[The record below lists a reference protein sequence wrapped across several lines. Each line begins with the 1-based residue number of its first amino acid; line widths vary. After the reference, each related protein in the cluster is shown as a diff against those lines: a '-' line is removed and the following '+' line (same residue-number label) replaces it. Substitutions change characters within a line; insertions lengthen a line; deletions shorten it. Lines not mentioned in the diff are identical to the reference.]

1 MDKAGFSGRKAS
13 RQREDFPVDGAFS
26 QTKLHAHHYFSSE
39 NNILS
44 VSGQA
49 IPTAEDPPE
58 RTAHGGTCRKAG
70 AVWTLGKMTE
80 RAAKEN
86 SDEEQCCPPT
96 LHVPA
101 KKGDRSKSALSDIV
115 QRYLSKEELLKSQ
128 GSPWETPPEVSKS
141 DSFDEAIV
149 KSIILHYVNSFW
161 PKEPTPEFTDEL
173 DSQKEDD
180 TGSEPSCCPTTTAG
194 NTAEREEP
202 VTAGD
207 GSLAQNSNFLTKS
220 KDSSNKQK
228 GCQEQKL
235 QTENTSSGPGF
246 KYGQVCYRFSDRYSV
261 APQVKIPKNNTIDK
275 PLPTDRQASF
285 PPELRAELALGQEI
299 PEGTARPD
307 RAEKEEQERKTG
319 DPSQQTE
326 VQPATHSHQEQLTGT
341 ESETR
346 LWKLSPASQKDP
358 SSISSIFLKISQGR
372 EMCQRLREQTDQLKT
387 KVQEFSRSLAQD
399 SPGHQKDERLEL
411 EKLQAHLELLKQEFG
426 AEEQLALEQQVRQ
439 PKPPAVSDSD
449 PKRKAEGEVSRLET
463 LLGDVEGKADEGK
476 HTSAG
481 SLPESSPT
489 LPGDL
494 PSASS
499 PPSDEDPSHAS
510 ASPGRQQHAETT
522 GWSCALCHRVLEW
535 KQNLEKKGHRG
546 TRCGGLPT
554 ARQEKAPHPDAL
566 LSPGTGLS
574 SSSAPGAGLQSNPC
588 ETCGTRTPSCPGGG
602 RKQPLTEF
610 HYRYNTPGQNYSNQ
624 SEGRASV
631 QLRFLSENE
640 NSPPSYSKPNWICSR
655 RANSKSSQDEPE
667 PTPGKKNL
675 KAPMTSTSD
684 LATSS
689 PHFHSGRVSGSKSL
703 SEETK
708 SEGLTASLDHALR
721 TATILKKTTDQMIRT
736 IAEDLAKLQ
745 RWRNRVKY

>member
-1 MDKAGFSGRKAS
+1 MDKAGFSGWKAS

-115 QRYLSKEELLKSQ
+115 QRYLSKEEVLKSQ

-207 GSLAQNSNFLTKS
+207 GSLAQNSTFLTKS

-326 VQPATHSHQEQLTGT
+326 VGEAAP
-341 ESETR
+341 
-346 LWKLSPASQKDP
+346 LSQ
-358 SSISSIFLKISQGR
+358 
-372 EMCQRLREQTDQLKT
+372 
-387 KVQEFSRSLAQD
+387 
-399 SPGHQKDERLEL
+399 
-411 EKLQAHLELLKQEFG
+411 
-426 AEEQLALEQQVRQ
+426 
-439 PKPPAVSDSD
+439 
-449 PKRKAEGEVSRLET
+449 
-463 LLGDVEGKADEGK
+463 
-476 HTSAG
+476 
-481 SLPESSPT
+481 
-489 LPGDL
+489 
-494 PSASS
+494 
-499 PPSDEDPSHAS
+499 
-510 ASPGRQQHAETT
+510 
-522 GWSCALCHRVLEW
+522 
-535 KQNLEKKGHRG
+535 
-546 TRCGGLPT
+546 
-554 ARQEKAPHPDAL
+554 
-566 LSPGTGLS
+566 
-574 SSSAPGAGLQSNPC
+574 
-588 ETCGTRTPSCPGGG
+588 
-602 RKQPLTEF
+602 
-610 HYRYNTPGQNYSNQ
+610 
-624 SEGRASV
+624 
-631 QLRFLSENE
+631 
-640 NSPPSYSKPNWICSR
+640 
-655 RANSKSSQDEPE
+655 
-667 PTPGKKNL
+667 
-675 KAPMTSTSD
+675 
-684 LATSS
+684 
-689 PHFHSGRVSGSKSL
+689 SKSL
-703 SEETK
+703 
-708 SEGLTASLDHALR
+708 EGD
-721 TATILKKTTDQMIRT
+721 
-736 IAEDLAKLQ
+736 
-745 RWRNRVKY
+745 